1 MKNSGIKISLFLN
14 YFVFAILL
22 NSVGIV
28 IAKSI
33 NVYGVSE
40 SQASVLEAFKDLPI
54 AVVSFFV
61 ASFLPRFGYKK
72 AMLTGLA
79 IVFASCLL
87 MIFGNTFLYTKVLFM
102 AIGVSFAL
110 IKLSVYSLIGII
122 TDSKKEHSSLMSSIE
137 GFFMVGIAAAY
148 FLFPAFYSNTDENAW
163 LNVYYVL
170 MLLIALSFIFLL
182 FSKVEY
188 EVEAIGS
195 NIIEDLMQSLKLIL
209 VPLVLVFLASAF
221 FFVMIEQGIMT
232 WLPRFNE
239 KIFSFSEALSVQM
252 AVIFALSLA
261 VGRFVAGYLT
271 KKMSWVLLVIVCVLI
286 SGGILLAV
294 LPQLKVDVEALTE
307 ISSLANVPV
316 LGFILPLIGLFIAPI
331 YPLLNSTVLSSLPK
345 NLHSPMSGLIIIFS
359 ALGGTLGSR
368 IVGELFESIGGANA
382 FYFLL
387 IPMVLLIVF
396 VLLIDKISKKQAQ
409 VNS

>member
-1 MKNSGIKISLFLN
+1 MKNTGIKISLFLN

-28 IAKSI
+28 IAKAI
-33 NVYGVSE
+33 NVYGVTE

-54 AVVSFFV
+54 AIVSFLV

-72 AMLTGLA
+72 AMLTGLT

-87 MIFGNTFLYTKVLFM
+87 IIFGNTFMYTKILFM
-102 AIGVSFAL
+102 SIGVSFAL

-137 GFFMVGIAAAY
+137 GFFMVGIAVAY
-148 FLFPAFYSNTDENAW
+148 FLFPAFYSDTDENAW

-170 MLLIALSFIFLL
+170 MVLIALSFLFLL

-188 EVEAIGS
+188 KVESIGS
-195 NIIEDLMQSLKLIL
+195 NLKEDLLQSLKLVL

-239 KIFSFSEALSVQM
+239 KIFSFSEVLATQM
-252 AVIFALSLA
+252 AFIFALSLA

-271 KKMSWVLLVIVCVLI
+271 KKISWVVLVIVCVLI

-294 LPQLKVDVEALTE
+294 LPQLKVDIDSLTE
-307 ISSLANVPV
+307 ISSLSDVPV

-345 NLHSPMSGLIIIFS
+345 SLHSPMSGLIIIFS
-359 ALGGTLGSR
+359 ALGGTIGSR

-387 IPMVLLIVF
+387 IPMVLLIIF
-396 VLLIDKISKKQAQ
+396 VLLIDKISKKQ
-409 VNS
+409 VEIN